1 MITNT
6 VGYHKVTEPVTRRL
20 HNCYT
25 DGTNNTNVEH
35 IERTRRSVLAAGST
49 LALVGLTGCIG
60 DDDSDDDGG
69 NGSSSGNGNGA
80 SDGTG
85 DDAGQ
90 TDDSADGADGATL
103 SFEGQLDGFGGEEGE
118 ISPDYIHTGSLLNAG
133 YLESDGTFAVTIEES
148 DLEPEDEDDFG
159 DPVTLLDS
167 LNLRCN
173 ADVNA
178 QIDDDARFTWFTHLR
193 VADIDR
199 EEVSFITAMTDPDG
213 CEPSFANCP
222 NAEAEYVT
230 WVYTTHDVDV
240 AVDCDDE
247 SIDVNLTAGWNV
259 VLQDE
264 YTRNDQS
271 TTSIDSL
278 ETAFETVSWYYND
291 Q

>member
-1 MITNT
+1 MPTDT
-6 VGYHKVTEPVTRRL
+6 VGYYKVTESVTCRL

-25 DGTNNTNVEH
+25 AGTNNSTVENTH
-35 IERTRRSVLAAGST
+35 RTRRSVLAAGST

-60 DDDSDDDGG
+60 EDDSDNGSGNGGDSNGDDAG
-69 NGSSSGNGNGA
+69 NGSGNGGN
-80 SDGTG
+80 GTG
-85 DDAGQ
+85 DDGNG
-90 TDDSADGADGATL
+90 TGTATL
-103 SFEGQLDGFGGEEGE
+103 SFSGEIDGFDGEEGE
-118 ISPDYIHTGSLLNAG
+118 ISPDYVHTGSLLNAG
-133 YLESDGTFAVTIEES
+133 YLESDGSFSVSIEED

-159 DPVTLLDS
+159 DPVTLLDA

-178 QIDDDARFTWFTHLR
+178 QIPDEARFTWFTHLR

-199 EEVSFITAMTDPDG
+199 DEVSFITAMTEPNG

-230 WVYTTHDVDV
+230 WVYTTDDVDV
-240 AVDCDDE
+240 AVDCDGE
-247 SIDVNLTAGWNV
+247 SIDVSLTEGWNV

-264 YTRNDQS
+264 YERNDQS
-271 TTSIDSL
+271 TTSVDSL
-278 ETAFETVSWYYND
+278 ETAFERVSWHYND